1 MSIYL
6 SPCVFGYFTK
16 TQTWNDV
23 KHIPWVA
30 DFLDVLSKHKP
41 TFRFVQSSNL
51 STQTLH
57 RFTTTQ
63 QQPQKRF
70 ASQTRM
76 QTDKHVH
83 LPYST
88 LDWQTPFGIC
98 RFLEEIRT
106 MSKLP
111 NVFVKY
117 APLHDTARQRV
128 AEVLLGQTKFDE
140 LIVGRKW
147 TDASNVLF
155 ARMHSREFLEHVRK
169 LVSELETWTYPS
181 SVEELERS
189 IFSNRKRSTLE
200 LLNEIRD
207 ISNELKTFLK
217 NGTLDVSKVESRI
230 FRMDKIVQLGSSTNL
245 VEVSPDEFQNV
256 FRVQTPEPS
265 PNVVQQEEH
274 DRLIRLL
281 EQHKIDY
288 IQVPSNNLEQL
299 QTFITEQL
307 ARQQQLARTLFDESV
322 SNANKF
328 AAENE
333 LDKIQKKVE
342 TAKRKQFGFETF
354 MNERWQVVEEL
365 LPFTEQVRTKLVE
378 RYKDVSSETPFV
390 KLPFKTRRLFPDSEI
405 GAFVSQ
411 SNTHM
416 KCWLSVVRNESSINY
431 LKFADVRKSLCTLF
445 ESCKWVP
452 ALLFLGYFGRTC
464 LDMDD
469 LKLGVFTFLL
479 QLDTNVHERK
489 TGLT

>member
-1 MSIYL
+1 MLIHL
-6 SPCVFGYFTK
+6 SPYVFGYFSK
-16 TQTWNDV
+16 TQTWNEV
-23 KHIPWVA
+23 KHIVWVSE
-30 DFLDVLSKHKP
+30 FLDVLSKHEP
-41 TFRFVQSSNL
+41 TLRFVQTTNL
-51 STQTLH
+51 SDQTVH
-57 RFTTTQ
+57 RFVNTQ

-70 ASQTRM
+70 TSQSRM
-76 QTDKHVH
+76 HADKHVC
-83 LPYST
+83 LPYSS

-106 MSKLP
+106 GSKLP

-117 APLHDTARQRV
+117 APLHDIQKQRIS
-128 AEVLLGQTKFDE
+128 EVLLGQTKFNE

-155 ARMHSREFLEHVRK
+155 ARMCSREHIEHVRRF
-169 LVSELETWTYPS
+169 VTEVTTWTYPS
-181 SVEELERS
+181 SVEELERQ
-189 IFSNRKRSTLE
+189 IFSDRKRTTLE

-217 NGTLDVSKVESRI
+217 HGTLDVSKVESRLS
-230 FRMDKIVQLGSSTNL
+230 RMDKIVQLGSGTNL
-245 VEVSPDEFQNV
+245 VEVSSDEFQNV
-256 FRVQTPEPS
+256 FRVQTVEPC
-265 PNVVQQEEH
+265 PNNVQEEH
-274 DRLIRLL
+274 DRLVRLL

-299 QTFITEQL
+299 QTFIADQI

-322 SNANKF
+322 SNAEKF

-333 LDKIQKKVE
+333 LDKIQMKVE

-354 MNERWQVVEEL
+354 MNERWQVVEDL
-365 LPFTEQVRTKLVE
+365 RPFAEHVRTKLVE
-378 RYKDVSSETPFV
+378 RYKDVSSETPFA

-411 SNTHM
+411 SSTHM
-416 KCWLSVVRNESSINY
+416 KCWLSMVRNESPTNY

-452 ALLFLGYFGRTC
+452 ALLFLCHFGRTC
-464 LDMDD
+464 LLDD
-469 LKLGVFTFLL
+469 VKLGVFTFLL
-479 QLDTNVHERK
+479 QLDTNVHDRK
-489 TGLT
+489 SGLT

>member
-1 MSIYL
+1 
-6 SPCVFGYFTK
+6 VFGYFTK

-23 KHIPWVA
+23 KHVSWVA
-30 DFLDVLSKHKP
+30 EFFDVLSKHEP
-41 TFRFVQSSNL
+41 TFRFVQSINL
-51 STQTLH
+51 SEQTVH
-57 RFTTTQ
+57 RFINTQ

-70 ASQTRM
+70 ASQSRM
-76 QTDKHVH
+76 QSDKHVH

-106 MSKLP
+106 GSKLP

-117 APLHDTARQRV
+117 APLHDTTRQRV
-128 AEVLLGQTKFDE
+128 SEVVLGRRQFEE

-155 ARMHSREFLEHVRK
+155 TRMSSREHFEHVRK
-169 LVSELETWTYPS
+169 LVLEVTTWTYPS
-181 SVEELERS
+181 SVDELERQL
-189 IFSNRKRSTLE
+189 FSDRKRTTLE

-217 NGTLDVSKVESRI
+217 NGTLDVLKVESRLL
-230 FRMDKIVQLGSSTNL
+230 RMDKIVQLGTSTNL

-256 FRVQTPEPS
+256 FHVQTLEPS
-265 PNVVQQEEH
+265 LNNHLQEEH
-274 DRLIRLL
+274 DRLVRLL
-281 EQHKIDY
+281 EEHKIDY

-299 QTFITEQL
+299 QTFIQEQIT
-307 ARQQQLARTLFDESV
+307 RQQQLARTLFDESV
-322 SNANKF
+322 SNAEKF

-342 TAKRKQFGFETF
+342 TAKRKQFTFETF

-365 LPFTEQVRTKLVE
+365 RPFVEQVRTKLVE

-390 KLPFKTRRLFPDSEI
+390 KMPFKTRRLFPDSEI

-411 SNTHM
+411 SSTHM
-416 KCWLSVVRNESSINY
+416 KCWLSVVRNESHTNY

-452 ALLFLGYFGRTC
+452 ALLFLCHFGRTCC

-479 QLDTNVHERK
+479 QLDTNVHEHK
-489 TGLT
+489 SGLT